1 MEQFR
6 ESLQFQ
12 NIYRMKTRQCPS
24 VLNTKAKS
32 TRFAGASIDLFA
44 RHANYSHGA
53 KQRSL
58 LPHVFAVFG
67 VVCGGN
73 TNENENSA
81 KSGISQDATPPV
93 RIVGR
98 PTSSR
103 CTNGRFGKMKQQKNI
118 GPMREGLKS
127 WRLQETPT
135 TSTKRKLVLE
145 SATDENE
152 PPPQMSDKKFKGK
165 VQFFKQCSCS
175 REKYKSSSEVS
186 KSKSHVMNFF
196 IGYHVTRRVCSSWN
210 PPY

>member
-1 MEQFR
+1 MASKFVKKKFWNSCA
-6 ESLQFQ
+6 SLFQFQ

-24 VLNTKAKS
+24 VLNTKVKS

-93 RIVGR
+93 RIAGR

-103 CTNGRFGKMKQQKNI
+103 CMNGRFGKMKQQKNI

-127 WRLQETPT
+127 WGLQETPT
-135 TSTKRKLVLE
+135 TSAKRKLVLE

-152 PPPQMSDKKFKGK
+152 PPPKCQTRSLK
-165 VQFFKQCSCS
+165 V
-175 REKYKSSSEVS
+175 KYNSSSNALAHAKSINRVS
-186 KSKSHVMNFF
+186 KSNGM
-196 IGYHVTRRVCSSWN
+196 
-210 PPY
+210 